1 MGSRIKLKFDEFRL
15 NTNSA
20 DYCTGA
26 HLELRDDY
34 MGAGTNFKICKNS
47 PGKCCKSSFYSKP
60 AETFKCLI

>member
-47 PGKCCKSSFYSKP
+47 PGKCCKRN
-60 AETFKCLI
+60 LN